1 MKSLKTLGLASI
13 KIHLTKCLPLTKN
26 FTNFAA
32 KENANIF
39 QKSFSTLADD
49 LHTNLPRFFL

>member
-26 FTNFAA
+26 FANFAA

-49 LHTNLPRFFL
+49 LHTNLPPFFL